1 MVFLIKLAV
10 TAGGIVLSLLMLM
23 VFSYPLNITI
33 LVVVAS
39 LLSVFAVLRDE
50 NSSKQ
55 VLIALD
61 LLFMLLILL
70 VLGMNGQ
77 WEKDSINLFLLF
89 ISVSSLA
96 GSLESIIFANRKR
109 NPFLN
114 LIFTV
119 LFWAPLAI
127 PIYYIISPKG
137 GSIGGI
143 AGVAILLVIVFRDI
157 KRRKKEDEKEN

>member
-1 MVFLIKLAV
+1 LIKLAV

>member
-1 MVFLIKLAV
+1 VVFLIKLAV